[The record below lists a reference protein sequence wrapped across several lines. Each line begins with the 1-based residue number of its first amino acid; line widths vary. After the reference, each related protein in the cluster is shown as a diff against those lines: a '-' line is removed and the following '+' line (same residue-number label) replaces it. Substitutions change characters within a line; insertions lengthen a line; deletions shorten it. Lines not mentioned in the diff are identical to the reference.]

1 LKIGLLRSLL
11 KTAALLDFVEGKV
24 TNVESESEEQV
35 NADRSLAIDVDELDD
50 DDLPTN
56 CRVGRGYCYPF
67 PPDKPCLQVSKY
79 TA

>member
-56 CRVGRGYCYPF
+56 
-67 PPDKPCLQVSKY
+67 
-79 TA
+79 